1 MKDLRIDLPRCGFKN
16 CRFQADG
23 NCVNESEYSRC
34 NHVKMEGTINSIIK
48 AYNICCLCQNTM
60 CEKDDVCVPI
70 CNGQHFGAI

>member
-1 MKDLRIDLPRCGFKN
+1 MRIDLPRCGFKN

-70 CNGQHFGAI
+70 WNGQYFGAI